1 MLRGSLRSSLR
12 HCWIHFWMRR
22 AGLSYHGKIAT
33 RLATWLAPPHK
44 ARVYLAGLNA
54 QGYVAPT
61 ATLHHSDLR
70 LGRNIFIGDRVTIF
84 RADNGG
90 PVELG
95 DRACLLRDTIIE
107 TGDGGSLTLGA
118 DTYVH
123 PRCQL
128 NAYKASIKIGR
139 GVLIAANCA
148 FYSHNHGI
156 APGKPIRE
164 QPLEAKGDIIVG
176 DHAWLG
182 TGVIVL
188 GGVRIGTGAV
198 IGAGAVVTQSVPDD
212 AIALGVPARVVRMR
226 DDIEQHTRRD
236 VS

>member
-198 IGAGAVVTQSVPDD
+198 IGAGAVVTQSV
-212 AIALGVPARVVRMR
+212 LGVPARVVRMR